1 MASSPPFAPRV
12 PRAPRPRTPVLT
24 AYYRLFAAQ
33 LRTSVTVAAA
43 YRFQFILDGVL
54 AVLWIGTGVVPL
66 FVALHGRPPIG
77 GWTFD
82 QSLVVVGLFTVLKAI
97 LDGAVNPSLV
107 AVVDHIRTGTLDFL
121 LIKPKDAQFLVCT
134 SKFELWRG
142 IDLLAGAGIIVLAL
156 VRLGTVPRP
165 QHVALAALLLFAAV
179 VLLYS
184 VWLLVVTAAFW
195 VVRLDNLA
203 FMFNA
208 LFDFA
213 RWPRSVM
220 KGAFRVVFTF
230 VLPLAVMTSY
240 PAEALLGTLGAAETA
255 RALGLAVFFAVA
267 SRLAFRRALAQY
279 TSASS

>member
-1 MASSPPFAPRV
+1 MRVSAASVPVRPAARRDPGGIGSYARV
-12 PRAPRPRTPVLT
+12 LGVLL
-24 AYYRLFAAQ
+24 RVSAA
-33 LRTSVTVAAA
+33 TAAA
-43 YRFQFILDGVL
+43 HRFQFAMDALL
-54 AVLWIGTGVVPL
+54 AVLGMFGRVVPL
-66 FVALHGRPPIG
+66 FVALHGRAPIG

-82 QSLVVVGLFTVLKAI
+82 SALVVVGVFTILKGV

-107 AVVDHIRTGTLDFL
+107 AVVDHIRNGTLDFL

-142 IDLLAGAGIIVLAL
+142 VDLLTGVAIVAWAFA
-156 VRLGTVPRP
+156 RLGEAPGAAD
-165 QHVALAALLLFAAV
+165 VALALLLVASAT

-203 FMFNA
+203 FLFNA

-220 KGAFRVVFTF
+220 KGALSVLFTF
-230 VLPLAVMTSY
+230 VLPLAVMTSF
-240 PAEALLGTLGAAETA
+240 PAEALRGVLRPPDAAL
-255 RALGLAVFFAVA
+255 ALGLAAGFAILARVVFK
-267 SRLAFRRALAQY
+267 RALGQY

>member
-1 MASSPPFAPRV
+1 MGAASLPVRPAARRDPGGIGSYLRLLGVLLRV
-12 PRAPRPRTPVLT
+12 SATT
-24 AYYRLFAAQ
+24 
-33 LRTSVTVAAA
+33 AAA
-43 YRFQFILDGVL
+43 YRFQFAMDALL
-54 AVLWIGTGVVPL
+54 AVLGMFGRVVPL
-66 FVALHGRPPIG
+66 FVALHGRAPIG

-82 QSLVVVGLFTVLKAI
+82 SALVVVGVFTILKGV
-97 LDGAVNPSLV
+97 LDGGVNPSLV
-107 AVVDHIRTGTLDFL
+107 AVVDHIRNGTLDFL

-134 SKFELWRG
+134 SKFELWRAA
-142 IDLLAGAGIIVLAL
+142 DLLTGAAIVAWAFARLGEAPGPLDVALAL
-156 VRLGTVPRP
+156 VLL
-165 QHVALAALLLFAAV
+165 VAAT

-220 KGAFRVVFTF
+220 KGALSVLFTF
-230 VLPLAVMTSY
+230 VLPLAVMTSF
-240 PAEALLGTLGAAETA
+240 PAEALRGILRPSDAALA
-255 RALGLAVFFAVA
+255 IGLSAGFAVLARAVFKRALG
-267 SRLAFRRALAQY
+267 RY

>member
-1 MASSPPFAPRV
+1 VGETSSALQSPPARRDPGGVASYLRLLAVQLRV
-12 PRAPRPRTPVLT
+12 SATVSAT
-24 AYYRLFAAQ
+24 YRL
-33 LRTSVTVAAA
+33 
-43 YRFQFILDGVL
+43 QFVMDGVL
-54 AVLWIGTGVVPL
+54 AILGMFGRVIPL
-66 FVALHGRPPIG
+66 FVALHGRPAIG

-82 QSLVVVGLFTVLKAI
+82 SALVVVGFFTMIKGV

-107 AVVDHIRTGTLDFL
+107 AVVDHIRNGTLDFL

-142 IDLLAGAGIIVLAL
+142 VDLVTGAAVIVWAFA
-156 VRLGTVPRP
+156 RMGTAPT
-165 QHVALAALLLFAAV
+165 AANVGLSVVLFAAGV

-208 LFDFA
+208 LFDFG

-220 KGAFRVVFTF
+220 KGALAILFTF
-230 VLPLAVMTSY
+230 VLPLAVMTSF
-240 PAEALLGTLGAAETA
+240 PAEALRGILAPRDALLAIGLAAA
-255 RALGLAVFFAVA
+255 FAIVARLVFGRALG
-267 SRLAFRRALAQY
+267 QY

>member
-1 MASSPPFAPRV
+1 MIV
-12 PRAPRPRTPVLT
+12 
-24 AYYRLFAAQ
+24 AYLRLLLVQ
-33 LRTSVTVAAA
+33 LRVSLTLAAA
-43 YRFQFILDGVL
+43 YRFQFVLDGLL
-54 AVLWIGTGVVPL
+54 ALLWIVVGIVPL
-66 FVALHGRPPIG
+66 SVALQGRPAIG
-77 GWTFD
+77 GWTYD
-82 QSLVVVGLFTVLKAI
+82 RALVVVGVFTMLKAV
-97 LDGAVNPSLV
+97 LDGAVSPSLV

-134 SKFELWRG
+134 AKFELWRA
-142 IDLLAGAGIIVLAL
+142 IDFVAGAGIVAWAFS
-156 VRLGTVPRP
+156 RLGVAPRP
-165 QHVALAALLLFAAV
+165 GALALAALLLLSAS

-203 FMFNA
+203 YLFSA

-230 VLPLAVMTSY
+230 VLPLAVMTSF
-240 PAEALLGTLGAAETA
+240 PAEALLG
-255 RALGLAVFFAVA
+255 GLAPSSAAFAIGLAALFAVV
-267 SRLAFRRALAQY
+267 SRLAFRGALGHY

>member
-1 MASSPPFAPRV
+1 MGEVLSAAMKGQERDASGLSSYV
-12 PRAPRPRTPVLT
+12 
-24 AYYRLFAAQ
+24 RLLGAQ
-33 LRTSVTVAAA
+33 LRLSLTGAAA
-43 YRFQFILDGVL
+43 YRAQFLLDAVL
-54 AVLWIGTGVVPL
+54 AILGILGRVVPL
-66 FVALHGRPPIG
+66 YAALHDRPAIG

-82 QSLVVVGLFTVLKAI
+82 SALVVVGFFTMMKGV
-97 LDGAVNPSLV
+97 LDGAVSPSLV
-107 AVVDHIRTGTLDFL
+107 AVVDHIRQGTLDFL

-134 SKFELWRG
+134 SKFELWRTF
-142 IDLLAGAGIIVLAL
+142 DLVTGLAVIVWAF
-156 VRLGTVPRP
+156 RRMGTWPS
-165 QHVALAALLLFAAV
+165 AASIGLSLLMFVAAV

-220 KGAFRVVFTF
+220 KGALAILFLF
-230 VLPLAVMTSY
+230 VLPLAVMTSF
-240 PAEALLGTLGAAETA
+240 PAEALRGILSARDAALA
-255 RALGLAVFFAVA
+255 VGLAAAFAIASRWVFQRALG
-267 SRLAFRRALAQY
+267 QY

>member
-1 MASSPPFAPRV
+1 MEGRRDHGSLASY
-12 PRAPRPRTPVLT
+12 L
-24 AYYRLFAAQ
+24 RLLGVQ
-33 LRTSVTVAAA
+33 LRVSATVAAT
-43 YRFQFILDGVL
+43 YRFQFVMDGLL
-54 AVLWIGTGVVPL
+54 ALLGVAGRVIPL
-66 FVALHGRPPIG
+66 FVALHGRPAIG

-82 QSLVVVGLFTVLKAI
+82 SALVVVGFFTMIKGV

-107 AVVDHIRTGTLDFL
+107 AVVDHIRNGTLDFL

-142 IDLLAGAGIIVLAL
+142 IDLLTGVAVIAWAFTRMGA
-156 VRLGTVPRP
+156 VPRGLD
-165 QHVALAALLLFAAV
+165 VALSLVLLLSAT

-220 KGAFRVVFTF
+220 KGALAVLFTF

-240 PAEALLGTLGAAETA
+240 PAEALRGILRPSDAATA
-255 RALGLAVFFAVA
+255 IGLAAGFAILSRVVFKRALG
-267 SRLAFRRALAQY
+267 RY

>member
-1 MASSPPFAPRV
+1 MNGSLGS
-12 PRAPRPRTPVLT
+12 PRAPRPRVSTLS
-24 AYYRLFAAQ
+24 AYGALLAAQ
-33 LRTSVTVAAA
+33 LRTSVTTAAA

-66 FVALHGRPPIG
+66 VVAFDGRRDVG

-82 QSLVVVGLFTVLKAI
+82 QSLVVVGLFTILKAI

-107 AVVDHIRTGTLDFL
+107 AIVNQIRTGTLDFV

-134 SKFELWRG
+134 AKFELWRG
-142 IDLLAGAGIIVLAL
+142 IDLLAGVAILVVAL
-156 VRLGTVPRP
+156 SRLGRTPGP
-165 QHVALAALLLFAAV
+165 FDVALAVGLLFTAIV
-179 VLLYS
+179 ILYS
-184 VWLLVVTAAFW
+184 VWLLVVTSAFW

-213 RWPRSVM
+213 RWPRAVM
-220 KGAFRVVFTF
+220 RGVLSIVFTL
-230 VLPLAVMTSY
+230 VLPLAVMTSF
-240 PAEALLGTLGAAETA
+240 PAEALFGTLSARDAALA
-255 RALGLAVFFAVA
+255 VGLAVVFSVT

>member
-1 MASSPPFAPRV
+1 MS
-12 PRAPRPRTPVLT
+12 VLRSY
-24 AYYRLFAAQ
+24 ARLFLAQ

-54 AVLWIGTGVVPL
+54 AVVWIGTGVLPL
-66 FVALHGRPPIG
+66 FVALHGRPPVG

-82 QSLVVVGLFTVLKAI
+82 QSLVVVGFFTLLKAI

-107 AVVDHIRTGTLDFL
+107 SIVDHIRTGTLDFL

-142 IDLLAGAGIIVLAL
+142 IDVAAGLGIIVWSFA
-156 VRLGTVPRP
+156 RLGHPPEIGR
-165 QHVALAALLLFAAV
+165 VALSALLLLSAI

-220 KGAFRVVFTF
+220 KGVFRILFTF
-230 VLPLAVMTSY
+230 VLPLALMTSY
-240 PAEALLGTLGAAETA
+240 PAEALLGTLTLSSAALS
-255 RALGLAVFFAVA
+255 LGVAFAFAVL
-267 SRLAFRRALAQY
+267 SRLAFQRALAQY

>member
-1 MASSPPFAPRV
+1 MEAAARRDPGGIGSY
-12 PRAPRPRTPVLT
+12 L
-24 AYYRLFAAQ
+24 RLLGVQ
-33 LRTSVTVAAA
+33 MRTSTSAAAA
-43 YRFQFILDGVL
+43 YRFQFVLDGLL
-54 AVLWIGTGVVPL
+54 AILGVAGRVTPL
-66 FVALHGRPPIG
+66 YVALHDRPPIG

-82 QSLVVVGLFTVLKAI
+82 RALVVVGVFTMLKGV

-107 AVVDHIRTGTLDFL
+107 AVVDHIRNGTLDFL

-142 IDLLAGAGIIVLAL
+142 FDVATGIGIIAWAFA
-156 VRLGTVPRP
+156 RMGAAPSAAG
-165 QHVALAALLLFAAV
+165 VALAFLLLVSAT

-203 FMFNA
+203 YMFNA

-220 KGAFRVVFTF
+220 KGALSVVFTV
-230 VLPLAVMTSY
+230 VLPIAVMTSF
-240 PAEALLGTLGAAETA
+240 PAEALLGVLSPRAVGFAFGLSASFAIAARLLFK
-255 RALGLAVFFAVA
+255 RALGH
-267 SRLAFRRALAQY
+267 Y

>member
-1 MASSPPFAPRV
+1 MS
-12 PRAPRPRTPVLT
+12 
-24 AYYRLFAAQ
+24 AYGALLAAQ
-33 LRTSVTVAAA
+33 LRTSVTTAAA
-43 YRFQFILDGVL
+43 YRVQFILDGVL

-66 FVALHGRPPIG
+66 YVAFNGRPAVA

-82 QSLVVVGLFTVLKAI
+82 QSLVVLGIFTILKAV

-107 AVVDHIRTGTLDFL
+107 AIVDQIRTGTLDFVL
-121 LIKPKDAQFLVCT
+121 MKPKDAQFLVCT

-142 IDLLAGAGIIVLAL
+142 IDLLAGVAIL
-156 VRLGTVPRP
+156 V
-165 QHVALAALLLFAAV
+165 VALARLDRTPGPADIGLAVVLLLSGI

-184 VWLLVVTAAFW
+184 VWLLVVTSAFW

-213 RWPRSVM
+213 RWPRAVM
-220 KGAFRVVFTF
+220 GKVLAIVFTLI
-230 VLPLAVMTSY
+230 LPLAVMTSF
-240 PAEALLGTLGAAETA
+240 PAQALFGTLSLSDAAL
-255 RALGLAVFFAVA
+255 ALGLAFVFGVG
-267 SRLAFRRALAQY
+267 SRLAFRKALAQY

>member
-1 MASSPPFAPRV
+1 MS
-12 PRAPRPRTPVLT
+12 RPSLISAYSQVL
-24 AYYRLFAAQ
+24 LAQ
-33 LRTSVTVAAA
+33 LRVSVTVAAA

-54 AVLWIGTGVVPL
+54 AVLWIGGGVLPL
-66 FVALHGRPPIG
+66 YVALHGRPPMG

-82 QSLVVVGLFTVLKAI
+82 QSLLVVGFFTVLKAV
-97 LDGAVNPSLV
+97 LDGAVTPSLV

-121 LIKPKDAQFLVCT
+121 LLKPRDAQLLVCT

-142 IDLLAGAGIIVLAL
+142 LDAAAGLGIVAWAFARMGLAPSAGPIVLS
-156 VRLGTVPRP
+156 
-165 QHVALAALLLFAAV
+165 AALLVSAV
-179 VLLYS
+179 VLVYS

-203 FMFNA
+203 FLFNA

-220 KGAFRVVFTF
+220 KGVFRVVFTF
-230 VLPLAVMTSY
+230 VLPLAIMTSY
-240 PAEALLGTLGAAETA
+240 PAEALLGTLSRGGAALA
-255 RALGLAVFFAVA
+255 FGMALFFAVA
-267 SRLAFRRALAQY
+267 SRLAFRRALSKY

>member
-1 MASSPPFAPRV
+1 VGQREPGGLASY
-12 PRAPRPRTPVLT
+12 L
-24 AYYRLFAAQ
+24 RLLGVQ
-33 LRTSVTVAAA
+33 LRISATVAAA
-43 YRFQFILDGVL
+43 YRFQFLMDGLL
-54 AVLWIGTGVVPL
+54 ALLGMFGRVVPL

-82 QSLVVVGLFTVLKAI
+82 SALVVVGFFTMLKGV

-142 IDLLAGAGIIVLAL
+142 LDLLTGVAVVVWAFARMGAAPAA
-156 VRLGTVPRP
+156 R
-165 QHVALAALLLFAAV
+165 HVALALVLLVAAV

-208 LFDFA
+208 LFDFG

-220 KGAFRVVFTF
+220 KGALAFLFTF

-240 PAEALLGTLGAAETA
+240 PAEALRGILAPADAAIA
-255 RALGLAVFFAVA
+255 IGLSAAFAVA
-267 SRLAFRRALAQY
+267 ARVVFKRALLQY

>member
-1 MASSPPFAPRV
+1 MERRRDHGGLASY
-12 PRAPRPRTPVLT
+12 L
-24 AYYRLFAAQ
+24 RLLGVQ
-33 LRTSVTVAAA
+33 LRVSATVAAT
-43 YRFQFILDGVL
+43 YRFQFVMDGLL
-54 AVLWIGTGVVPL
+54 ALLGAAGRVIPL

-82 QSLVVVGLFTVLKAI
+82 SALVVVGFFTMIKGV

-107 AVVDHIRTGTLDFL
+107 AVVDHIRNGTLDFL

-142 IDLLAGAGIIVLAL
+142 VDLFTGGAVIAWAFA
-156 VRLGTVPRP
+156 RMGTVPRGLD
-165 QHVALAALLLFAAV
+165 VALSLVLLLSAT

-220 KGAFRVVFTF
+220 KGALAVLFTF

-240 PAEALLGTLGAAETA
+240 PAEALRGILRPSDAATA
-255 RALGLAVFFAVA
+255 IGLAAGFAVLARVVFKRALG
-267 SRLAFRRALAQY
+267 RY